1 MLRPRCQSVVKLCNV
16 VVREFELM
24 KSEEV
29 RQKTNDE
36 LQDQLDDFEK
46 EAFNLRFQKASG
58 QLENTVRVREVRRDI
73 ARIKTILHERRG
85 DLSRGAN

>member
-1 MLRPRCQSVVKLCNV
+1 
-16 VVREFELM
+16 M

-36 LQDQLDDFEK
+36 LQEQLGDFEK

-73 ARIKTILHERRG
+73 ARIKTILHERRSN
-85 DLSRGAN
+85 LSEGAE